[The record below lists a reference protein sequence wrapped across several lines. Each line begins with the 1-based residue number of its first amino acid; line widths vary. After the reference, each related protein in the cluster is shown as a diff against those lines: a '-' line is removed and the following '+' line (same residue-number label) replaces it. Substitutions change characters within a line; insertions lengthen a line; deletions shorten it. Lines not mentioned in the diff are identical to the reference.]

1 MNEKAWKV
9 LFIDDEEGIRKVMAI
24 SLADAG
30 YEVLTAADGESG
42 LRSCLEQSPQIVI
55 TDIRMPGMDGLEVLR
70 RIKESDP
77 DREVIVV
84 TAFGEMETAVRAL
97 QLDASDFITKPI
109 QDEALAIAL
118 KRAKERYSNRRELR
132 DYTALIE
139 ERWMETSEKLAQTY
153 NFQKNLIESSMDGIL
168 ACDQE
173 CRVITFNRAMEQMLR
188 YSKDD
193 VLGRTTLYDL
203 LPMGE
208 VEIFNDK
215 LRSDEYGGKNRLSL
229 FETTLIAKDGRKVP
243 VQLSATVLFENR
255 REIGIVG
262 FFRDLR
268 EIRRLEQQFAD
279 QTRLLQ
285 QDKMIALGK
294 LAASVVHEINNPLS
308 GILNYIRLMLKI
320 MGRGPL
326 TADHQQKFRDYL
338 TLMESETSRCSQIVT
353 NLLAF
358 ARQSRLDFSEI
369 SIDDLLNKCLM
380 LSAHKLALQNIA
392 VKTLLDEKIPP
403 VMGDYNQIQQ
413 CVINLIFNAI
423 DAMPGGGTL
432 TLQSTFNASSKLVE
446 IRVQDNGC
454 GINKEDL
461 PYIFD
466 PFFTTKKEGK
476 GIGLGLSTVYGIME
490 RHKGSVDVQSEP
502 GKGSVFVL
510 KLPIG

>member
-1 MNEKAWKV
+1 MGERIWRV

-42 LRSCLEQSPQIVI
+42 LRLCQEHSPQIII
-55 TDIRMPGMDGLEVLR
+55 TDIRMPGIDGLEVLR
-70 RIKESDP
+70 RIKEMDP

-84 TAFGEMETAVRAL
+84 TAFGEMETAIRAL

-109 QDEALAIAL
+109 QDEALAVAL
-118 KRAKERYSNRRELR
+118 KRARERFSIRRELR

-139 ERWMETSEKLAQTY
+139 ERWMETSEKLAETY

-173 CRVITFNRAMEQMLR
+173 CRVITFNRAMERMLG
-188 YSKDD
+188 YHKDE
-193 VLGRTTLYDL
+193 VIGRMTLYDF

-208 VEIFNDK
+208 VERFNDK
-215 LRSDEYGGKNRLSL
+215 LRTDDYGGKNRLAL
-229 FETTLIAKDGRKVP
+229 FETTMIAKGGQKIP
-243 VQLSATVLFENR
+243 VQLSATALVDDQ
-255 REIGIVG
+255 REIGVVS

-268 EIRRLEQQFAD
+268 EIRRIEQQFAD
-279 QTRLLQ
+279 QARLLQ

-326 TADHQQKFRDYL
+326 APDHQQKFKEYL
-338 TLMESETSRCSQIVT
+338 TLMESETSRCSQIVG

-358 ARQSRLDFSEI
+358 ARQSRLDFAEI
-369 SIDDLLNKCLM
+369 NVSDLLQKSLM
-380 LSAHKLALQNIA
+380 LSAHKLALQNIT
-392 VKTLLDEKIPP
+392 VTTLLASKIPP
-403 VMGDYNQIQQ
+403 VVGDHNQIQQ

-423 DAMPGGGTL
+423 DAMPHGGML
-432 TLQSTFNASSKLVE
+432 TLQSAYDAGGKSVE
-446 IRVQDNGC
+446 IRVKDNGC
-454 GINKEDL
+454 GISKEDL

-490 RHKGSVDVQSEP
+490 RHKGSIDVDSEP
-502 GKGSVFVL
+502 GKGSVFTL
-510 KLPIG
+510 KLPVG

>member
-1 MNEKAWKV
+1 MRDRAWKV

-42 LRSCLEQSPQIVI
+42 LRLCQDLSPQIVI

-70 RIKESDP
+70 CIKETDP

-109 QDEALAIAL
+109 QDDALAIAL
-118 KRAKERYSNRRELR
+118 KRAKERYSTRRELR

-153 NFQKNLIESSMDGIL
+153 NFQKNLIDSSMDGIL

-173 CRVITFNRAMEQMLR
+173 CRVITFNRALEQMLS
-188 YSKDD
+188 YGKDE
-193 VLGRTTLYDL
+193 VIGRMTLYEF
-203 LPMGE
+203 LPAGE
-208 VEIFNDK
+208 VERFNQK
-215 LRSDEYGGKNRLSL
+215 LRSDEYGGRNRLSL
-229 FETTLIAKDGRKVP
+229 FETHLIARNGHRVP

-279 QTRLLQ
+279 QARLLQ

-308 GILNYIRLMLKI
+308 GILNYLRLMIKI
-320 MGRGPL
+320 MGRGAL
-326 TADHQQKFRDYL
+326 SADHQQKFKDYL
-338 TLMESETSRCSQIVT
+338 TLMESETNRCSQIVS

-358 ARQSRLDFSEI
+358 ARQSQLDFAPI
-369 SIDDLLNKCLM
+369 HLDDLLTKSLM
-380 LSAHKLALQNIA
+380 LSAHKLALQNIN
-392 VKTLLDEKIPP
+392 VKTILDVKVPA
-403 VMGDYNQIQQ
+403 VLGDHNQIQQ

-423 DAMPGGGTL
+423 DAMPSGGTL
-432 TLQSTFNASSKLVE
+432 TLQSAFNTAAKLVE
-446 IRVQDNGC
+446 IRVKDTGC
-454 GINKEDL
+454 GISKEDL

-490 RHKGSVDVQSEP
+490 RHKGSIEVESEP
-502 GKGSVFVL
+502 GHGSVFTL
-510 KLPIG
+510 KLPVH

>member
-1 MNEKAWKV
+1 MNERGWKV

-42 LRSCLEQSPQIVI
+42 LRVCREQSPQIVI

-70 RIKESDP
+70 CIKESDA

-84 TAFGEMETAVRAL
+84 TAFGEMETAIRAL

-109 QDEALAIAL
+109 QDEALAVAL

-139 ERWMETSEKLAQTY
+139 EKWMETSEKLAQTY

-173 CRVITFNRAMEQMLR
+173 CRVITFNRALEQMLS
-188 YSKDD
+188 YGKDE
-193 VLGRTTLYDL
+193 VIGRMTLFDF

-208 VEIFNDK
+208 AERFNEK
-215 LRSDEYGGKNRLSL
+215 LRSGEYGGRNRLSL
-229 FETTLIAKDGRKVP
+229 FETTLIARDGRKLP
-243 VQLSATVLFENR
+243 VQLSATVLFEDQ

-326 TADHQQKFRDYL
+326 AAEHQQKFKEYL
-338 TLMESETSRCSQIVT
+338 TLMESETSRCSQIVA

-369 SIDDLLNKCLM
+369 NIDDLLHKCIM
-380 LSAHKLALQNIA
+380 LSAHKLALQNIT
-392 VKTLLDEKIPP
+392 VKTLLDAEIPA
-403 VMGDYNQIQQ
+403 VMGDHNQIQQ

-423 DAMPGGGTL
+423 DAMPNGGML
-432 TLQSTFNASSKLVE
+432 TLQSAFNAASKLVE
-446 IRVQDNGC
+446 IRVKDTGC
-454 GINKEDL
+454 GISKEDL

-476 GIGLGLSTVYGIME
+476 GIGLGLSTAYGIME
-490 RHKGSVDVQSEP
+490 RHKGSIEVNSDP
-502 GKGSVFVL
+502 GKGSVFTL
-510 KLPIG
+510 KLPVS